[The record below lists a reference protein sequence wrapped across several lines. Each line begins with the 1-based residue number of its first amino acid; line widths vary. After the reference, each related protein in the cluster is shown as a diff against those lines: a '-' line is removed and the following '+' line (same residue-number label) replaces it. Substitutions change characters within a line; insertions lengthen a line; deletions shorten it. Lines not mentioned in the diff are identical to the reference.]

1 MGPEVIATPSG
12 EFVKWEDYAA
22 LLAFKEQL
30 SLRSQFANWEWQ
42 PIETA
47 PKDGTM
53 IVGHD
58 WCRGIGI
65 YGHDDTHI
73 MSFKDG
79 EWFGKDTYE
88 NHFPTHW
95 MPLLNP
101 PNP

>member
-1 MGPEVIATPSG
+1 MS
-12 EFVKWEDYAA
+12 D
-22 LLAFKEQL
+22 
-30 SLRSQFANWEWQ
+30 WQ